1 MEGRIMAKVTDLEVL
16 KKEVITQLYALESH
30 LLELIGQDCAVWC
43 VMGIYLFNDQTK
55 GYGQDFTPQKTSEV
69 FGYVEAISVVSFRQ
83 GVTVYID
90 GKSSR
95 YQDRVDLCG
104 YNDLEED
111 IHAIVMYTDTAIE
124 RINSR
129 P

>member
-1 MEGRIMAKVTDLEVL
+1 MAKVTDLEVL
-16 KKEVITQLYALESH
+16 RYAVVAQLAMQDSY
-30 LLELIGQDCAVWC
+30 LLSLIGEDCAIWC
-43 VMGIYLFNDQTK
+43 VMGIYLTNDQTS
-55 GYGQDFTPQKTSEV
+55 GYGQDFTPKKTTEV
-69 FGYVEAISVVSFRQ
+69 FGYVEAVSVVSFRQ

-104 YNDLEED
+104 YENLNED
-111 IHAIVMYTDTAIE
+111 VHAIVMYIDTAIE